1 MSFENLYF
9 WLKEQHARGDNHNL
23 YDHATKRLLK
33 RYKLPFKH
41 MTIPPA
47 PNNLFKFIKG
57 ARRLSEW
64 ISECQA
70 TLDERERPR
79 TMGLPKGI
87 IAQTPP
93 ELVAPPPL
101 AAAAAARR
109 QSAWDRVT
117 ARARA
122 RRRMPMRTAQEDSDD
137 AELTRDVV
145 EAVVAESNHAT
156 PAASTDSDD
165 ELERELEE
173 ALREGDED
181 VDGEPREGAGL
192 TLEQIRDQLMRD

>member
-1 MSFENLYF
+1 MASRS
-9 WLKEQHARGDNHNL
+9 KSARLTAN
-23 YDHATKRLLK
+23 TKN
-33 RYKLPFKH
+33 

-79 TMGLPKGI
+79 AMGLPKGI

-109 QSAWDRVT
+109 QSTWDRVT

-122 RRRMPMRTAQEDSDD
+122 RRRIPMRTAQEDSDD

-165 ELERELEE
+165 ELERELEA

-181 VDGEPREGAGL
+181 VDGVEPREGAGL

>member
-1 MSFENLYF
+1 
-9 WLKEQHARGDNHNL
+9 
-23 YDHATKRLLK
+23 
-33 RYKLPFKH
+33 
-41 MTIPPA
+41 
-47 PNNLFKFIKG
+47 
-57 ARRLSEW
+57 
-64 ISECQA
+64 
-70 TLDERERPR
+70 
-79 TMGLPKGI
+79 
-87 IAQTPP
+87 
-93 ELVAPPPL
+93 
-101 AAAAAARR
+101 
-109 QSAWDRVT
+109 
-117 ARARA
+117 
-122 RRRMPMRTAQEDSDD
+122 MRTAQEDSDD